1 VNTASVSWKTALLG
15 IAAAGFAGVPASAE
29 PGSLAAPLCGVLKGV
44 APRTR
49 GFEPEAARAQ
59 LVMSLGAAFD
69 YDAARLKEVR
79 AHIDELTSGAC
90 PKERELMLGNTKT
103 KTLAEAV
110 E

>member
-1 VNTASVSWKTALLG
+1 MNGVIRIRRGALLG
-15 IAAAGFAGVPASAE
+15 VTVVGLVAGRAGAD

-44 APRTR
+44 AAKTR
-49 GFEPEAARAQ
+49 GLEPEAARAQ
-59 LVMSLGAAFD
+59 LVRAIAAAFD

-79 AHIDELTSGAC
+79 AHIDEATSGTC
-90 PKERELMLGNTKT
+90 PKDRDVVLGTTKA